1 MPDPYLY
8 EDVPVLRNKLGIK
21 VEKTLD
27 VVEAEQSRA
36 NMMLL
41 YEQGFSDFSPAGL
54 CEIHRFLFGDIYDWA
69 GRYRIMNIEKA
80 ERLLGGRSVW
90 YSNDDNIARDLDA
103 AFSAIGRYG
112 WDECSREEF
121 VSALARLF
129 PPIWRVHPFREGNT
143 RTVVMLMT
151 QFVEAHGYFFDKD
164 LLAASAGY
172 VRDSFV
178 MASIDRFSEF
188 EHLERILLDAVC
200 TEPVEIQDTGL
211 PQSEHSGKYTKY
223 QKEPYTLAPHTP
235 RVDL

>member
-69 GRYRIMNIEKA
+69 GQYRIMNIEKA

-103 AFSAIGRYG
+103 AFSAITDHD
-112 WDECSREEF
+112 WEKCSREEF
-121 VSALARLF
+121 VAALTRLF
-129 PPIWRVHPFREGNT
+129 PPVWQVHPFREGNT
-143 RTVVMLMT
+143 RAVVMLMT
-151 QFVEAHGYFFDKD
+151 LFVEAHGYFFDKD
-164 LLAASAGY
+164 LLAACAGY

-178 MASIDRFSEF
+178 MASIDQFSEF
-188 EHLERILLDAVC
+188 EHLERILLDAIC
-200 TEPVEIQDTGL
+200 SEPVEVQDTEL
-211 PQSEHSGKYTKY
+211 PRAELHEKYTKY
-223 QKEPYTLAPHTP
+223 QKEPYTPAPHTP
-235 RVDL
+235 RTDQ